1 MVNSKVLYH
10 ASQITGLDMLKPANQ
25 TPRYAGESDFI
36 FATPFKAVAA
46 MFLAPREIR
55 TEISKYGEDFV
66 IFVQSSP
73 DEYKKFDKGGSI
85 YSVDGNQFTTD
96 FSIGMGDTEWVCDH
110 EISPLSEET
119 YESSLS
125 AMHSFNV
132 QTYFVDEEIFTKIQN
147 DPSNGLSL
155 ANKSS

>member
-10 ASQITGLDMLKPANQ
+10 ASQITGLDILKPANQ
-25 TPRYAGESDFI
+25 TPRYAGESDYI

-46 MFLAPREIR
+46 MFLTPKEIS
-55 TEISKYGEDFV
+55 TEICKYGEDFV
-66 IFVQSSP
+66 IFVKSSP
-73 DEYKKFDKGGSI
+73 DEYKKYDKGGSI

-96 FSIGMGDTEWVCDH
+96 SSIGMGDTEWVCDH
-110 EISPLSEET
+110 DISPLSEET
-119 YESSLS
+119 YGSSLL

-132 QTYFVDEEIFTKIQN
+132 QTYFVNEETFAKIQN

-155 ANKSS
+155 VNKGS